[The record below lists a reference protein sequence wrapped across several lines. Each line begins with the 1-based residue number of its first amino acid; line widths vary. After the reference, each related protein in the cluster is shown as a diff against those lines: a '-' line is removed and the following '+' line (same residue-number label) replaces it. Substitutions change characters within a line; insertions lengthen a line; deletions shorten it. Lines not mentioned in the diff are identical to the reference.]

1 MSKLSK
7 QIIFYI
13 FLSIET
19 ILFGLILS
27 PIKNAYIFSYISII
41 LCFVF
46 CLLMFCK
53 SKNYILI
60 CVALFFTLIADTFLV
75 LLHNAHQVVAMISFN
90 FTQLTYAIKL
100 GFESKKSV
108 NIVSTICRVAVCI
121 FIELLAFVILKLKF
135 DALIFVS
142 LIYFVNLA
150 FNVIFSFLTKKIDFV
165 FAIGLILFVLCDI
178 NVAFPFL
185 IDIFNL
191 VEPNIIVK
199 IVNSSFNFIWF
210 FYLPS
215 QVLISTSLY
224 LKSLKQ

>member
-1 MSKLSK
+1 MKKFKICLLVLMTLSLTGCGNSN
-7 QIIFYI
+7 YI
-13 FLSIET
+13 MENKKPVENKATGQVLQ
-19 ILFGLILS
+19 
-27 PIKNAYIFSYISII
+27 KDI
-41 LCFVF
+41 LCKPEDKELDKLYDKYKDQTKIKYGDLPKCSDFNLSSNKSDGIWEGIFV
-46 CLLMFCK
+46 K
-53 SKNYILI
+53 P
-60 CVALFFTLIADTFLV
+60 
-75 LLHNAHQVVAMISFN
+75 
-90 FTQLTYAIKL
+90 
-100 GFESKKSV
+100 
-108 NIVSTICRVAVCI
+108 
-121 FIELLAFVILKLKF
+121 LAFVILKLKF